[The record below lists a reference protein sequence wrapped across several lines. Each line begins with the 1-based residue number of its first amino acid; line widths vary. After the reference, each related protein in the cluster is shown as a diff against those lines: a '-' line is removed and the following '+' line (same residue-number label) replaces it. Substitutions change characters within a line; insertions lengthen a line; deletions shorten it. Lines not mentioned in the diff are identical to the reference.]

1 MQHKIY
7 VYINYC
13 IFNNNKSSN
22 HKFFSTSLLFRFLFQ
37 FPTFPLVFFPF
48 CSKYLFNLL
57 KSSNF
62 IFLNR
67 IKIIRQLFLPVKIF
81 EQTYELSLSVGYCH
95 SSVPIRLRH
104 FECFAIRCLCQP
116 FSLLF
121 SAFFVSLNNCFD
133 ISVIK

>member
-1 MQHKIY
+1 MYPQFRNAHFFPSHGLKLVHEIGGGQHWETKQFSLCMQHKIY

-13 IFNNNKSSN
+13 MFDNNKSSN

-67 IKIIRQLFLPVKIF
+67 IEIIRQLFLPGKIF
-81 EQTYELSLSVGYCH
+81 EQTYE
-95 SSVPIRLRH
+95 
-104 FECFAIRCLCQP
+104 
-116 FSLLF
+116 FSLRYSHHPVF
-121 SAFFVSLNNCFD
+121 NF
-133 ISVIK
+133 